1 MQPEKQQIQDYW
13 EDASCGERLYLA
25 GTDRVDYERQATAR
39 YSMEPCIL
47 DFARFEQSRGKRVL
61 EIGVGLG
68 ADHQKFAEAGADL
81 CGIDLTSR
89 AVEHTRRR
97 LAAFGLSSRL
107 AVGDAENLGFPDGT
121 FDIVYS
127 WGVLHHS
134 PDTSRAVSE
143 VWRVLRR
150 GGIAKVM
157 IYHKWSLVGYMLW
170 LRYALMQLRPWM
182 SLADIY
188 SRHLESPGTKAFSV
202 DEARK
207 MFAPFENVKIST
219 ILTHGDLL
227 ESAAGQRHQGTL
239 LSVARKIW
247 PRDLLRKWA
256 SGHGLFMMIHAVK

>member
-1 MQPEKQQIQDYW
+1 
-13 EDASCGERLYLA
+13 
-25 GTDRVDYERQATAR
+25 
-39 YSMEPCIL
+39 
-47 DFARFEQSRGKRVL
+47 
-61 EIGVGLG
+61 
-68 ADHQKFAEAGADL
+68 
-81 CGIDLTSR
+81 
-89 AVEHTRRR
+89 
-97 LAAFGLSSRL
+97 
-107 AVGDAENLGFPDGT
+107 
-121 FDIVYS
+121 
-127 WGVLHHS
+127 
-134 PDTSRAVSE
+134 
-143 VWRVLRR
+143 
-150 GGIAKVM
+150 
-157 IYHKWSLVGYMLW
+157 
-170 LRYALMQLRPWM
+170 M